1 MIVWE
6 DFIQLFFFSTLSART
21 GLLGVLSCW
30 RGCKVEQMQS
40 LLGSKCR
47 QQPSYL
53 ISQHPPGLWETG
65 GHQRTRA
72 TNLFISVALSVHDAL
87 PFCART
93 PDLFDIILLLVF
105 YRSTSF
111 FYSRFLG
118 PLWTVVGRGERL
130 LQGHHVNTVSF
141 YNIKHYSQQT

>member
-6 DFIQLFFFSTLSART
+6 DFIQLFFFLSTLSART

-111 FYSRFLG
+111 LEQQVPRAPVDCGGEGRKTPAGSSCQHSVFL
-118 PLWTVVGRGERL
+118 
-130 LQGHHVNTVSF
+130 QH
-141 YNIKHYSQQT
+141 